1 MNSSAQ
7 DRAGKQ
13 NYFQTSRSAGGGGV
27 PLASRDWVKRCVRGD
42 AGSGV
47 LQAGGGNDSLP
58 ALRGSSQLQGQDSF
72 VSQLGWRCENGWLE
86 ENRRGSGHPWADSR
100 PLMQVDCAEIRGSMP
115 SGRWI
120 WKRQP

>member
-58 ALRGSSQLQGQDSF
+58 ALRGSSQLQGQDF
-72 VSQLGWRCENGWLE
+72 ARLPTWVAL
-86 ENRRGSGHPWADSR
+86 
-100 PLMQVDCAEIRGSMP
+100 
-115 SGRWI
+115 
-120 WKRQP
+120 